1 MLYKFNWVEASL
13 WETREEEQLNL
24 AVALWL
30 RDQLFN
36 QIDFFF
42 ISSSINS
49 NLFLQSE
56 FNLVSH
62 SVENILFCT
71 FNFTFLPYPM
81 LIKLLKSCID
91 ILINPILCIVNN
103 SLFEGKFS
111 EKLKSAIVSFK
122 SINKAFF
129 CCSQKN

>member
-1 MLYKFNWVEASL
+1 MGDERGGTTQLSCCIVIKRPTIQSNW
-13 WETREEEQLNL
+13 
-24 AVALWL
+24 
-30 RDQLFN
+30 
-36 QIDFFF
+36 FFF
-42 ISSSINS
+42 ISFSINS